1 VSSSFLSLS
10 SKISKREVD
19 RFTGL
24 SLSSLVVWWS
34 PVVVFRSRSRSLADD
49 DENSMGRKGEV
60 PGGIAFGTRVVGLVV
75 VVVAVA
81 VAL

>member
-1 VSSSFLSLS
+1 M
-10 SKISKREVD
+10 
-19 RFTGL
+19 
-24 SLSSLVVWWS
+24 
-34 PVVVFRSRSRSLADD
+34 FRSRSRSLADD